1 MAGTNNGK
9 SKGNS
14 QEDWT
19 EKLREEAKKLYERG
33 SELLEIS
40 EQLGVPLELLTTWQF
55 TEQWDVLPETLIIGE
70 DAFPTAL
77 QAIEKKEDSIYD
89 ITPAD
94 LNQEATDRLLEGY
107 KLVTNVAQDA
117 LLNDNIKFKDKKQAT
132 DAYLESLKGQVA
144 LLGADLSQEFLL
156 DVAKIIREEV
166 TDQETLQRLGVKLTA
181 LGRLYNT
188 FQEEDISSVIDEF
201 VRNRNVQQQIK
212 VLK

>member
-1 MAGTNNGK
+1 MAGTDNGK
-9 SKGNS
+9 PSRKS

-19 EKLREEAKKLYERG
+19 EKIREEAKKLYERG

-40 EQLGVPLELLTTWQF
+40 EQLGVPLELLTAWSF
-55 TEQWDVLPETLIIGE
+55 TEQWDVLPDTLVIGN

-77 QAIEKKEDSIYD
+77 HCVEKKEESIYD

-94 LNQEATDRLLEGY
+94 IAQEANDKLLEGY
-107 KLVTNVAQDA
+107 KLVTNVAQEA

-132 DAYLESLKGQVA
+132 DAYLESLKGQAA
-144 LLGADLSQEFLL
+144 LLGSDLSQEFLL

-166 TDQETLQRLGVKLTA
+166 TDQEILQRLGVKLTA

-188 FQEEDISSVIDEF
+188 RISA
-201 VRNRNVQQQIK
+201 
-212 VLK
+212 

>member
-9 SKGNS
+9 SRGNPKD
-14 QEDWT
+14 DWT
-19 EKLREEAKKLYERG
+19 EKIREEAKKLYERG

-55 TEQWDVLPETLIIGE
+55 TGQWDILPETLVIGE
-70 DAFPTAL
+70 DAFPTA
-77 QAIEKKEDSIYD
+77 IESTKSIYD

-94 LNQEATDRLLEGY
+94 VAQDANDKLLEGY
-107 KLVTNVAQDA
+107 KLVSNVAQEA

-166 TDQETLQRLGVKLTA
+166 TDQEILQRLGVKLTA

-188 FQEEDISSVIDEF
+188 RISS
-201 VRNRNVQQQIK
+201 
-212 VLK
+212 

>member
-9 SKGNS
+9 SGRS
-14 QEDWT
+14 PQEDWT
-19 EKLREEAKKLYERG
+19 EKIREEAKKLYERG

-40 EQLGVPLELLTTWQF
+40 EHLGVPLELLTTWQF
-55 TEQWDVLPETLIIGE
+55 TGQWDVLPDMLVIGE
-70 DAFPTAL
+70 DAFPTAVVPR
-77 QAIEKKEDSIYD
+77 ERKEESIYD

-94 LNQEATDRLLEGY
+94 LAQDANDKLLDGY
-107 KLVTNVAQDA
+107 KLVTNVAQEA

-156 DVAKIIREEV
+156 DVAKIIREEI

-188 FQEEDISSVIDEF
+188 
-201 VRNRNVQQQIK
+201 R
-212 VLK
+212 LAT

>member
-1 MAGTNNGK
+1 MAGTDNGK
-9 SKGNS
+9 PSRKS

-19 EKLREEAKKLYERG
+19 EKIREEAKKLYERG

-55 TEQWDVLPETLIIGE
+55 TGQWDVLPDTLVIGE

-77 QAIEKKEDSIYD
+77 QPVEKQENSIYD

-94 LNQEATDRLLEGY
+94 LAQDANDKLLEGY

-156 DVAKIIREEV
+156 DVAKIIREEI

-188 FQEEDISSVIDEF
+188 RLSA
-201 VRNRNVQQQIK
+201 
-212 VLK
+212 